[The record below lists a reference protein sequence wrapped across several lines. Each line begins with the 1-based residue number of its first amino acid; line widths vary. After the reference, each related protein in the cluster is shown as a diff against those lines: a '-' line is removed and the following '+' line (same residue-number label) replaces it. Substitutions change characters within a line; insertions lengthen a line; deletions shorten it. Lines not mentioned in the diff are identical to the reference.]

1 MAELSRAR
9 GITGRS
15 SCCGWLL
22 ACLLAITATACSTAP
37 PEQRLRERIAAM
49 HRVVAGVLEQQAI
62 ETGQAGN
69 FMDGVASDFVG
80 EGGMD
85 RRQLRGL
92 IAAQLLRA
100 KDVGVSVVSMDVRLL
115 AGDRQADVDLDV
127 LLTGGA
133 GFLPDSASTYRIR
146 TGGADGHD
154 GWQVISADWDR
165 GL

>member
-49 HRVVAGVLEQQAI
+49 QQAI

-115 AGDRQADVDLDV
+115 AGDRQAEVDLDV

-146 TGGADGHD
+146 TGWADGDD